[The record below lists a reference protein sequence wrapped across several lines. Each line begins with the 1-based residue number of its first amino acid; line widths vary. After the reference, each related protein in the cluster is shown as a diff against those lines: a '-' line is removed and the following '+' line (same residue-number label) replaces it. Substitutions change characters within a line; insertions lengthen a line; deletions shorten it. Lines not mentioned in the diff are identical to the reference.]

1 MPFQASKTSRMCQAR
16 CSKDSRILVSTAKSA
31 HAPNFWEVAREPLTA
46 AEVLVLVRYAVHL
59 GNAHLRPSVR
69 GNLGMGNF
77 CFDSQL

>member
-46 AEVLVLVRYAVHL
+46 AAVLVLVRYAACCSFGKCSL
-59 GNAHLRPSVR
+59 TAECPWESRYGKFL
-69 GNLGMGNF
+69 F
-77 CFDSQL
+77 